1 MPLDQV
7 AHDLAIAYINNRYGV
22 TVTGTF
28 SVDSTTN
35 YDTGTVSNVTGQGGV
50 ETQRMPGPF
59 EPQLVKVG
67 TGERHLFGLGPEKTR
82 LQETG
87 AYQVDETFR
96 RMIRDYQA
104 AYDRFV
110 HLLATEQR

>member
-7 AHDLAIAYINNRYGV
+7 AHDLAIAYVNNRYGA
-22 TVTGTF
+22 TVTGEF

-35 YDTGTVSNVTGQGGV
+35 YETDTVNEVSGRGSV
-50 ETQRMPGPF
+50 ETHRMPDPF
-59 EPQLVKVG
+59 EPQMVRVG

-82 LQETG
+82 LQRTG
-87 AYQVDETFR
+87 AYEVDDVFR
-96 RMIRDYQA
+96 RMISDYRA

-110 HLLATEQR
+110 HLLEIE